1 MLMILVKFDERVG
14 EKYVAGSVIR
24 GGLVAI
30 AA

>member
-1 MLMILVKFDERVG
+1 MLLILMKFDERVG

-24 GGLVAI
+24 GVWVVI